1 MGKMRLEVA
10 NHLETQDVK
19 IRSNRHN
26 FLWVVDFPLFLPSE
40 KLGAL
45 ESAHHPFTA
54 PHPEDEHL
62 LRSKPLDVRGL
73 HYDLVLNG
81 SEIGGGSIRIHQ
93 SDLQQYVLDILNEDS
108 SNLHHLLKALRC
120 DAPPHAEELLS
131 VYRSTY
137 FYSLPY

>member
-62 LRSKPLDVRGL
+62 LRFFRDDNYFSK
-73 HYDLVLNG
+73 
-81 SEIGGGSIRIHQ
+81 
-93 SDLQQYVLDILNEDS
+93 
-108 SNLHHLLKALRC
+108 
-120 DAPPHAEELLS
+120 LS
-131 VYRSTY
+131 L
-137 FYSLPY
+137 FPGD